1 MCAPGG
7 LALPADPQAQT
18 GITMTIR
25 LTFALALTAGMLS
38 TAAVAQSNEEQQA
51 CMNDA
56 FRVCSHTITDRNR
69 TAACMF
75 EKMSQLSTACQSVMA
90 KYAPGGQLST
100 SVASAPTP
108 MTTRPA
114 AIKTAAH
121 TKPGKPLNILMR

>member
-1 MCAPGG
+1 MRAPGG
-7 LALPADPQAQT
+7 LALPAGPQAQT

-56 FRVCSHTITDRNR
+56 FRVCSHTIPDRNR

-75 EKMSQLSTACQSVMA
+75 
-90 KYAPGGQLST
+90 
-100 SVASAPTP
+100 
-108 MTTRPA
+108 
-114 AIKTAAH
+114 
-121 TKPGKPLNILMR
+121 

>member
-1 MCAPGG
+1 
-7 LALPADPQAQT
+7 
-18 GITMTIR
+18 MTIR

-56 FRVCSHTITDRNR
+56 FRVCSHTIPDRNR

-75 EKMSQLSTACQSVMA
+75 EKMSQLSTACQAVMA
-90 KYAPGGQLST
+90 KYAPGGRLPP
-100 SVASAPTP
+100 SAPPAPAPRTP
-108 MTTRPA
+108 PPA

-121 TKPGKPLNILMR
+121 TKPGK